1 MENHRLNKYWLIGP
15 GVIAIILLVLAL
27 VHDFMPEIR
36 LLMDL
41 TPSHRAEL
49 LTMIRSNGIRDLIF
63 MLLLVGVMNAIPG
76 LSNAVICVFVG
87 LCYGPWIGLLVNW
100 AGNILGNCAVAALL
114 SHVKLSHKFKQ
125 NKILDSLTHY
135 RHPALGLT
143 VGYMVPIIPSVLVN
157 YACATMKIP
166 RKNFILMVAVGMFP
180 TSALYALGGDALFK
194 GNYTRLLVIVVLIVI
209 ILLLT
214 RFVHQRRVEAATK

>member
-1 MENHRLNKYWLIGP
+1 MEKHRLNKYWLIGP

-41 TPSHRAEL
+41 TPAHRAEL
-49 LTMIRSNGIRDLIF
+49 LNMIRSNGIRDLIF

-76 LSNAVICVFVG
+76 L
-87 LCYGPWIGLLVNW
+87 
-100 AGNILGNCAVAALL
+100 
-114 SHVKLSHKFKQ
+114 
-125 NKILDSLTHY
+125 
-135 RHPALGLT
+135 
-143 VGYMVPIIPSVLVN
+143 
-157 YACATMKIP
+157 YA
-166 RKNFILMVAVGMFP
+166 F
-180 TSALYALGGDALFK
+180 GGDALFK

>member
-41 TPSHRAEL
+41 TPAHRAGL

-76 LSNAVICVFVG
+76 LSNAVICVFESG
-87 LCYGPWIGLLVNW
+87 
-100 AGNILGNCAVAALL
+100 
-114 SHVKLSHKFKQ
+114 HVKDVMNCLFCR
-125 NKILDSLTHY
+125 SLL
-135 RHPALGLT
+135 RPVDRSFG
-143 VGYMVPIIPSVLVN
+143 
-157 YACATMKIP
+157 
-166 RKNFILMVAVGMFP
+166 
-180 TSALYALGGDALFK
+180 
-194 GNYTRLLVIVVLIVI
+194 
-209 ILLLT
+209 
-214 RFVHQRRVEAATK
+214 

>member
-87 LCYGPWIGLLVNW
+87 LCYGPWIGLLVITGRGIFW
-100 AGNILGNCAVAALL
+100 AIVPSPPCYRTSNSSISL
-114 SHVKLSHKFKQ
+114 SK
-125 NKILDSLTHY
+125 
-135 RHPALGLT
+135 
-143 VGYMVPIIPSVLVN
+143 
-157 YACATMKIP
+157 
-166 RKNFILMVAVGMFP
+166 
-180 TSALYALGGDALFK
+180 
-194 GNYTRLLVIVVLIVI
+194 
-209 ILLLT
+209 T
-214 RFVHQRRVEAATK
+214 RFWTA

>member
-36 LLMDL
+36 FLMDL

-87 LCYGPWIGLLVNW
+87 LCYGPWIGLLV
-100 AGNILGNCAVAALL
+100 AALL

-157 YACATMKIP
+157 YACATIKIP

-180 TSALYALGGDALFK
+180 TSALYAFGGDALFK
-194 GNYTRLLVIVVLIVI
+194 GNYTCLLVVVVLIVI

>member
-1 MENHRLNKYWLIGP
+1 MEKHRLNKYWLIGP

-41 TPSHRAEL
+41 TPAHRAEL

-125 NKILDSLTHY
+125 NKILDSLTHH

-143 VGYMVPIIPSVLVN
+143 
-157 YACATMKIP
+157 
-166 RKNFILMVAVGMFP
+166 VGMFP
-180 TSALYALGGDALFK
+180 TSALYAFGGDALFK